1 MPHRENI
8 NTPQGASVP
17 RSGTQTRLVAFGGS
31 RAEIVS
37 SKPFTACMG
46 GKIDI
51 FLPPAASAVLPVSV
65 GQVAASRRYV
75 RV

>member
-1 MPHRENI
+1 MGQRH
-8 NTPQGASVP
+8 TPQGASVP

-37 SKPFTACMG
+37 SKPFTACMRG
-46 GKIDI
+46 GRIDI
-51 FLPPAASAVLPVSV
+51 FLQPTASAVLPVSV